1 MRFHPLSLCLLMFS
15 SVSCSDETNPSPE
28 PEPEPS
34 LTPVSSELPAVDS
47 VETCQPLNSG
57 ERLVSVSPEGQ
68 AWLASPTEG
77 GTRLRVLDLFS
88 GELVETTQELP
99 ISTLSQLRSW
109 SANEASL
116 IADGHF
122 YELSEAGRFDL
133 TPPAGLVDGATFC
146 GSLDSNGFVLAGGEL
161 SELRADGQWWSFSAA
176 TDGTFAQLV
185 AAEGECLTRDNSLWL
200 TSAAGELVEVTPTHF
215 TALKSFVELR
225 EAAILDANVL
235 TIDARGLWVGPR
247 EWSGYSFG
255 AAPERLVAAAGY
267 AFVKVGERLLRFDG
281 TNFAELESELSAP
294 TTMQPYAGGL
304 WLADDAKLCHHS
316 FGASARLSGLRPNE
330 RVLEDS
336 SELTV
341 AASADLSTP
350 TVSVDGV
357 ETTLTTDAETGVA
370 SATVTWTSVGWHE
383 LTVDSESG
391 ERLRTVWVKRV
402 PEIERSF
409 AKDVFP
415 LYEATCANSGCHGGA
430 DPKGSD
436 LSTFEAWQAK
446 AAQIRTRVV
455 DTRTMPP
462 AANTPASWNDEQIDV
477 IAQWLEGGML
487 P

>member
-1 MRFHPLSLCLLMFS
+1 MRSLPLGICLLLFS
-15 SVSCSDETNPSPE
+15 SASCSDETTPE

-34 LTPVSSELPAVDS
+34 LTPVSSELPIVDS
-47 VETCQPLNSG
+47 VETCQPLSSG

-68 AWLASPTEG
+68 AWLASAVDG
-77 GTRLRVLDLFS
+77 GLRLRVLDLFS

-99 ISTLSQLRSW
+99 ISNLSQLRSW

-133 TPPAGLVDGATFC
+133 TPPAGLVEGASFC
-146 GSLDSNGFVLAGGEL
+146 GSLGSNGFVLADGKL

-176 TDGTFAQLV
+176 SEGTFAELV
-185 AAEGECLTRDNSLWL
+185 AAEGECLTRDNALWL
-200 TSAAGELVEVTPTHF
+200 TSAAGELLEVTPTHF
-215 TALKSFVELR
+215 TTLKNFVELR
-225 EAAILDANVL
+225 EAAILDASVL
-235 TIDARGLWVGPR
+235 AIDARGLWVGPG
-247 EWSGYSFG
+247 EWSGFSFG
-255 AAPERLVAAAGY
+255 AEAPERLVAAGGF
-267 AFVKVGERLLRFDG
+267 AFLKVGGRLLRFDG
-281 TNFAELESELSAP
+281 TNFAEMASELGTP
-294 TTMQPYAGGL
+294 NTLQPYAGGL
-304 WLADDAKLCHHS
+304 WLADEATLCHHS
-316 FGASARLSGLRPNE
+316 FGASARIQGLRPNQ
-330 RVLEDS
+330 RLLEDD
-336 SELTV
+336 SELSL
-341 AASADLSTP
+341 AASPDQTMPKL
-350 TVSVDGV
+350 SVDGV
-357 ETTLTTDAETGVA
+357 ETALSTDAETGVA
-370 SATVTWTSVGWHE
+370 SATIAWTSVGWHE

-391 ERLRTVWVKRV
+391 ERLRTLWVKRV